1 MCLACELLDRVVI
14 YITGRVALS
23 AFLYSRL
30 CSKRVGVRGTRDVNC
45 PGCYESYGVTGSVCA
60 L

>member
-1 MCLACELLDRVVI
+1 VPCGELLDRVVI

-30 CSKRVGVRGTRDVNC
+30 CSKRVGIRGNK
-45 PGCYESYGVTGSVCA
+45 GCELSWV